1 MRRVYLDHNATTP
14 VAPEVLEAMLPYF
27 SQRFGNASSVHSF
40 GREAKRALEDARE
53 TVAEAIGARASEIIF
68 VGSGTE
74 ADNTAL
80 KGVAWAL
87 RDRGRH
93 IVTSRVEHKAV
104 LETCHF
110 LERQGF
116 EVTYVPVDR
125 YGMVHPEAVREA
137 LRDDTILVSVMHAN
151 NEVGTVNPIAE
162 IGALC
167 RERGVLFHTDA
178 VQSFCKLPF
187 HVDELN
193 VDLASF
199 SGHKIYGPKGVGVL
213 YARRGVRFEPLLHG
227 GEHER
232 NRRASTVNVA
242 GAVGFARAVELA
254 AGRLEQ
260 EVAHLTELRDRL
272 WEGIRQR
279 VEDVHLNGHPEKRL
293 PGTLNVSFGGIEGE
307 SLLLSLDMKGV
318 AASAGSACTSGSLSP
333 SHVLDAMGVPL
344 ELARAAVRFSL
355 GAGNTREDVDYTLEI
370 LPEIVQRLRALSE
383 MSR

>member
-53 TVAEAIGARASEIIF
+53 TVAGAIGARASEIIF

-110 LERQGF
+110 LEREGF

-370 LPEIVQRLRALSE
+370 LLEIVQRLRALSE
-383 MSR
+383 MTR